1 MQSEFL
7 KQVAE
12 ERAKYEAET
21 AELRSRIEKLE
32 RYFDELKKKNQKL
45 RKITNFRCIQIAK
58 EILNEEPIIKYH
70 PPFLNGLELDAFF
83 QKCIGG
89 ARGSASVS

>member
-1 MQSEFL
+1 MPSEFL

-32 RYFDELKKKNQKL
+32 WYFDELKKKNQKL
-45 RKITNFRCIQIAK
+45 RKIANSR
-58 EILNEEPIIKYH
+58 
-70 PPFLNGLELDAFF
+70 LD
-83 QKCIGG
+83 
-89 ARGSASVS
+89 VSR